1 MTGYIITC
9 VQRNGI
15 HVHTRHYETQH
26 GEAPTSALAYQRPID
41 GIVSK
46 QVVFR
51 WNVDAAYHAIGE
63 QRE

>member
-51 WNVDAAYHAIGE
+51 WNVDAA
-63 QRE
+63 